1 MSLTTCIR
9 RAGKNLNAEDK
20 NAILEAARVNR
31 KAGMSADEA
40 AKAAVQAQIA
50 KVQSYLSTWTDEKPA
65 SLKERAAAMAGKP
78 KVYKTRAAAEAE
90 KNGNTMRLRK
100 VQGGYIL
107 RPATDKELQAAE
119 RNGRRLAGGGVVA
132 AILKLFGGA

>member
-65 SLKERAAAMAGKP
+65 SLKERAAAMAAKGDPVHQDPGEAPEVATKA
-78 KVYKTRAAAEAE
+78 VVALGVMTATAAA
-90 KNGNTMRLRK
+90 
-100 VQGGYIL
+100 VY
-107 RPATDKELQAAE
+107 AA
-119 RNGRRLAGGGVVA
+119 
-132 AILKLFGGA
+132 